1 MAYQCESIIFAKY
14 STRRC
19 VCSPFDRSL
28 NHILSRLI
36 DLRLLHFQQC
46 CNCTCHERRKVN
58 AFYAKEI
65 MFEEYRDER
74 TNVWPP
80 AKPVAVEPGR
90 LTSHIPEYAAL
101 SGGLRSRRGMRLKT
115 LRIFLRRCV
124 PRGCRCDQ
132 LQRFVAPGLVLD
144 LVTC

>member
-1 MAYQCESIIFAKY
+1 MAYQCEAIIFAKY

-28 NHILSRLI
+28 NHNLSRLI
-36 DLRLLHFQQC
+36 ALRLLHFQQC